1 MRPPKQQQRM
11 VDGDHPK
18 RNGTDMGRHKNF
30 SVVKELNDPNVIEI
44 QANVLDA
51 PQVVIEEQSQP
62 VTVPALSERTL
73 LEIEGGRAALA
84 ALAANP

>member
-1 MRPPKQQQRM
+1 
-11 VDGDHPK
+11 
-18 RNGTDMGRHKNF
+18 MGRHKNF